1 VDGTVY
7 LLHLMAHVSYLQ
19 EYNRAVDNTAVLR
32 LKWKIFVSISKDDAE
47 WKSIYDA
54 VVAYGERNGY
64 DCNVPLSYQCTV
76 NKKLIKLGVWLAAQR
91 LNKIKGVLNKEQDEL
106 IQVIYLPTYLHCIH
120 NSLIIF
126 SCALIFHT
134 QQLEI

>member
-1 VDGTVY
+1 
-7 LLHLMAHVSYLQ
+7 MAHVSYLQ
-19 EYNRAVDNTAVLR
+19 KYNRAVDKTAVLR
-32 LKWKIFVSISKDDAE
+32 LKWKIFVSNSKDDAE

-106 IQVIYLPTYLHCIH
+106 IQVIYLPTYLP
-120 NSLIIF
+120 NYTVFIICKSF
-126 SCALIFHT
+126 SRVLLFFTLSI
-134 QQLEI
+134 

>member
-1 VDGTVY
+1 
-7 LLHLMAHVSYLQ
+7 M
-19 EYNRAVDNTAVLR
+19 LR
-32 LKWKIFVSISKDDAE
+32 LKWKIFVSNSKDDAE

-106 IQVIYLPTYLHCIH
+106 IQVPPFA
-120 NSLIIF
+120 IIF
-126 SCALIFHT
+126 CWVIFLCGLT
-134 QQLEI
+134 FTSSD

>member
-1 VDGTVY
+1 
-7 LLHLMAHVSYLQ
+7 MS
-19 EYNRAVDNTAVLR
+19 N
-32 LKWKIFVSISKDDAE
+32 SKDDVE

-91 LNKIKGVLNKEQDEL
+91 LNKIKGVLKNYVNFTKQ
-106 IQVIYLPTYLHCIH
+106 T
-120 NSLIIF
+120 S
-126 SCALIFHT
+126 FHPLT
-134 QQLEI
+134 LEKISMHSGV